1 MRSESGLGEQA
12 WLRAL
17 LVSACG
23 LAVLVLLVMPLAVV
37 LGEALPGGWA
47 AYATAITSPD
57 SWNAIRLTL
66 LVAAFVV
73 PFNTVLGLA
82 AAWCTTRY
90 RFAGRGM
97 LAALITLPLTV
108 SPVISGLVW
117 VLVFGLQ
124 GWFGGWLVA
133 HGITIIFATPGI
145 VLATTLVTIPY
156 VARQVVPL
164 MQAQGTEQELA
175 ALTLGASGWQI
186 FSRITLPRVR
196 WGLLNGVLLCNARA
210 MGEFGAVSV
219 VSGHISGLTMT
230 IPLQIELLYNEYDL
244 PAAFAMASLLAG
256 IAVVTLLVKAL
267 AERRQGQ
274 VGPPKE
280 RAATW

>member
-1 MRSESGLGEQA
+1 MCCA
-12 WLRAL
+12 A
-17 LVSACG
+17 
-23 LAVLVLLVMPLAVV
+23 AVLIMLVMPLAVV
-37 LGEALPGGWA
+37 LAQALPGGVA
-47 AYATAITSPD
+47 AYSKAITAPD

-82 AAWCTTRY
+82 AAWCITRY
-90 RFAGRGM
+90 RFTGRG
-97 LAALITLPLTV
+97 LLEALLTLPLSV

-124 GWFGGWLVA
+124 GWFGDWLVRR
-133 HGITIIFATPGI
+133 GITIIFATPGI

-156 VARQVVPL
+156 VARQVTPL

-175 ALTLGASGWQI
+175 GLTLGASGWQI
-186 FSRITLPRVR
+186 FTRITLPRVR

-244 PAAFAMASLLAG
+244 PAAFALASLLAG
-256 IAVVTLLVKAL
+256 IAVITLAIKAV
-267 AERRQGQ
+267 AEQRQTRLG
-274 VGPPKE
+274 V
-280 RAATW
+280 

>member
-1 MRSESGLGEQA
+1 MPSELGLGEGA

-17 LVSACG
+17 LVSLCA
-23 LAVLVLLVMPLAVV
+23 LAVLILLVMPLAVV

-47 AYATAITSPD
+47 AYATAITSAD

-90 RFAGRGM
+90 TFPGRGV
-97 LAALITLPLTV
+97 LAALLTLPLTV

-133 HGITIIFATPGI
+133 HGITVIFATPGI

-186 FSRITLPRVR
+186 FARVTLPRVR

-256 IAVVTLLVKAL
+256 IAVVTLAVKAV
-267 AERRQGQ
+267 AERRQAQMGRR
-274 VGPPKE
+274 G
-280 RAATW
+280 

>member
-1 MRSESGLGEQA
+1 MPDPAGLGERSG
-12 WLRAL
+12 LRAL
-17 LVSACG
+17 LIAGCTA
-23 LAVLVLLVMPLAVV
+23 AVLIMLVMPLAVV
-37 LGEALPGGWA
+37 LAQALPGGLD
-47 AYATAITSPD
+47 AYSKAITAPD
-57 SWNAIRLTL
+57 SWNAIRLTV
-66 LVAAFVV
+66 LVAAFAV

-90 RFAGRGM
+90 RFNGRGM
-97 LAALITLPLTV
+97 LEALLTLPLSV

-124 GWFGGWLVA
+124 GWFGDWLVR
-133 HGITIIFATPGI
+133 HGITVIFATPGI

-156 VARQVVPL
+156 VARQVMPL

-186 FSRITLPRVR
+186 FTRITLPRVR

-219 VSGHISGLTMT
+219 VSGHISGLTVT
-230 IPLQIELLYNEYDL
+230 IPLQIELLYHEYDL
-244 PAAFAMASLLAG
+244 PAAFALASLLAG
-256 IAVVTLLVKAL
+256 IAVVTLAIKAV
-267 AERRQGQ
+267 AEQRQARFG
-274 VGPPKE
+274 G
-280 RAATW
+280 